1 MFEKNLNIAFLLDFY
16 GEVLTE
22 NTRQML
28 EMYYCDDLSLSEIA
42 GCVGISR
49 QGVRH
54 AIKKGEEEL
63 SVLEQKLGLA
73 GRHLA
78 LSSAA
83 EHLLSAADEAS
94 LAPSDEE
101 RVARLI
107 SYARSCATMIVGN
120 GTVEGGNGDV

>member
-28 EMYYCDDLSLSEIA
+28 EMYYCDDLSLAEIA

-78 LSSAA
+78 LSAAA
-83 EHLLSAADEAS
+83 EQLLAAADAADR
-94 LAPSDEE
+94 LAVDAEPV
-101 RVARLI
+101 RALI
-107 SYARSCATMIVGN
+107 ESARSCVGMIVG
-120 GTVEGGNGDV
+120 TTAVEGGNGDV